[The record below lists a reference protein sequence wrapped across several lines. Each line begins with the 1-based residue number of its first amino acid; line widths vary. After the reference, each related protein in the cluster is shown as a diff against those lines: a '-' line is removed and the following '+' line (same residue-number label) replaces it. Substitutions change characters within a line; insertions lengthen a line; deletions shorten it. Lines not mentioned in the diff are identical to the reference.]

1 MSDSSYEVQV
11 SFAIRL
17 VNRSHI
23 SLIIMY
29 HVIYMISN
37 TLACSPTFCA
47 SARLIKDQTWFR
59 GGLHFSHRSTYL
71 NCNHQSK
78 VEIFAKLLLFQL
90 ILWSYFQS
98 GVLN

>member
-1 MSDSSYEVQV
+1 MSDSSYEVKV

-23 SLIIMY
+23 SLIMY
-29 HVIYMISN
+29 HVIYMISD

-59 GGLHFSHRSTYL
+59 GGLHFSHQSTFL